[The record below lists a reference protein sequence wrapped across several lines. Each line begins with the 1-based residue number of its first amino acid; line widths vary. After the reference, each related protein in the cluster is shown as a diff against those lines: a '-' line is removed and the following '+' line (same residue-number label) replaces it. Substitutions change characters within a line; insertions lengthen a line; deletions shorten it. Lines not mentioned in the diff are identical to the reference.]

1 VGRTLLSEA
10 FDFDLILTL
19 ILTLTSDVDLDLKFD
34 WEAKT
39 GQGTASSRA
48 KSSRH
53 HRPRPHT
60 VCKILHLDAPRL
72 RTSRFHPSNS
82 RPDAPS
88 FFGFLFAK
96 KGGEALHGSGG
107 RGQSYA
113 GFSSHAINYLDA
125 PIR

>member
-1 VGRTLLSEA
+1 VGRTLLSDA

-19 ILTLTSDVDLDLKFD
+19 FLTLTSDVDLDLKFD

-82 RPDAPS
+82 RPDAHP
-88 FFGFLFAK
+88 FFVFFLRKRVGKRSTGLA
-96 KGGEALHGSGG
+96 GEVKVMRVFRLM
-107 RGQSYA
+107 Q
-113 GFSSHAINYLDA
+113 
-125 PIR
+125 